1 MLFNSIQFLFFLIPT
16 YFLFW
21 SIKSLR
27 IQNFFLLIVSYIF
40 YSYWDWRFL
49 FLLLF
54 STFLD
59 YYLALKIEKEEKK
72 KIWLILSI
80 TANLTF
86 LGFFKYFNFFILS
99 FKNLLLSFGLESN
112 LHTLNI
118 ILPVGI
124 SFYTF
129 HGLSYILDVYKGK
142 IKAERNIVDYSLF
155 VCYFPL
161 LVAGPIERTTHLLPQ
176 IKVKKIFN
184 YSSTI
189 LGLKQIL
196 WGCFKKVVI
205 ANQCAVIVDFVY
217 ENNSTLHGLTLFLAA
232 VMFSIQ
238 IYCDF
243 SGYTDM
249 ALGISRLFGMELL
262 QNFHFPYFSKS
273 VKEFWSK
280 WHISLS
286 TWFRDYVYIPLGGNR
301 TSKFFKFRNLMV
313 TFLLSGFW
321 HGANWTFLVW
331 GSIHGLLSY
340 FSLKETTTK
349 SKLLLTTTSIFK
361 TVKTFLIVTI
371 AWVFFRANSLSEAL
385 YFLKG
390 ILIKSLTRNSL
401 IEFKSFF
408 LDYKLLIFLIVLFF
422 IVEFF
427 SRNKVFGLQTFDKF
441 PKFSRYLIYYFIV
454 FLISIYSSDNNQFIY
469 FQF

>member
-1 MLFNSIQFLFFLIPT
+1 MLFNSIDFIYFLIPT
-16 YFLFW
+16 FYFFW
-21 SIKSLR
+21 KIKSLKY
-27 IQNFFLLIVSYIF
+27 QNIFLLITSYFF

-49 FLLLF
+49 FLLMF

-59 YYLALKIEKEEKK
+59 YFSAIKIENTTNKK
-72 KIWLILSI
+72 FWLILSI
-80 TANLTF
+80 SVNLLF
-86 LGFFKYFNFFILS
+86 LGYFKYCNFFIDSFNQLTSKIGLNTSLQSLS
-99 FKNLLLSFGLESN
+99 
-112 LHTLNI
+112 I

-129 HGLSYILDVYKGK
+129 HGLSYVIDVYKSK
-142 IKAERNIVDYSLF
+142 IKAERNLVDYSLF

-176 IKVKKIFN
+176 IKFKKSFDFSN
-184 YSSTI
+184 SVY
-189 LGLKQIL
+189 GLKQIL

-205 ANQCAVIVDFVY
+205 ANQCANVVDY
-217 ENNSTLHGLTLFLAA
+217 IYAGNSNFHGLTLFFAA
-232 VMFSIQ
+232 VLFSVQ

-262 QNFHFPYFSKS
+262 QNFHFPYFSKNI
-273 VKEFWSK
+273 KEFWSK

-301 TSKFFKFRNLMV
+301 VSKFQKFKNIMF

-321 HGANWTFLVW
+321 HGANWTFIVW
-331 GSIHGLLSY
+331 GGIHGI
-340 FSLKETTTK
+340 FSFFSFKYTIFN
-349 SKLLLTTTSIFK
+349 SKFINRFIN
-361 TVKTFLIVTI
+361 VANIIKTFIIVTI
-371 AWVFFRANSLSEAL
+371 AWIFFRSSSISEASV
-385 YFLKG
+385 
-390 ILIKSLTRNSL
+390 IIKSIVINSYS
-401 IEFKSFF
+401 IRSYYEFLS
-408 LDYKLLIFLIVLFF
+408 IFQENKQLCYYIIIFF

-427 SRNKVFGLQTFDKF
+427 ARKKIFGLQSVDFL
-441 PKFSRYLIYYFIV
+441 PRSVRYFFYYFLV
-454 FLISIYSSDNNQFIY
+454 FLILIYSADNKQFIY